1 MSYAVTQLPKPNSP
15 LQANQL
21 AAWLSKNEENGW
33 TVLPWF

>member
-21 AAWLSKNEENGW
+21 AAWLSKTKRMGGPL
-33 TVLPWF
+33 LPWF